1 LDNGGE
7 VAKVR
12 PTFMKNNALTATFL
26 GMLLVSTLF
35 TAVLTYRYIASLR
48 KLRGLQPVIIQI
60 NYNRNFMQSLVN
72 ETQEYSKKY
81 PSLVSL
87 LQSIGQKNS
96 PGAAATAPARP
107 ATK

>member
-1 LDNGGE
+1 
-7 VAKVR
+7 
-12 PTFMKNNALTATFL
+12 MKNNALTATFL

-48 KLRGLQPVIIQI
+48 KLRGLQPVIVQI
-60 NYNRNFMQSLVN
+60 NYSRNFVQALVN

-81 PSLVSL
+81 PALEPL
-87 LQSIGQKNS
+87 LQSVAQKKS
-96 PGAAATAPARP
+96 TGMSAPATNRP